1 MKISVVIPT
10 IKGREA
16 SLQRTIDSY
25 LRTMDMVELI
35 VIRDKSTCGIAWN
48 EGVEAAGG
56 DFVHLTADDIV
67 AHDGW
72 WQAAIM
78 SMGVEQ
84 LPAGRI
90 LHGDGTLQSC
100 GDELDR
106 PDGFVTEIPRIPFLP
121 AWLALEI
128 FPIPP
133 LHYYTDNI
141 IGDRAREL
149 GWQTVV
155 NRGYAFTHHLAGE
168 GRLDDRLAS
177 DGRRYL
183 NQGAL

>member
-1 MKISVVIPT
+1 MKVAVVIPT

-16 SLQRTIDSY
+16 SLQRTIDGY
-25 LRTMDMVELI
+25 LRTMDAVELI
-35 VIRDKSTCGIAWN
+35 VVRDKATCGIAWN
-48 EGVEAAGG
+48 QGVREAEAE
-56 DFVHLTADDIV
+56 FIHLSADDIV
-67 AHDGW
+67 PHEGW
-72 WQAAIM
+72 LEAAMI
-78 SMGVEQ
+78 SMAAEQ

-121 AWLALEI
+121 AWLALKI

-133 LHYYTDNI
+133 IHYYTDNI
-141 IGDRAREL
+141 VGDRARGF
-149 GWQTVV
+149 GWPTIV
-155 NRGYAFTHHLAGE
+155 NRGYLFTHHLVGE

-177 DGRRYL
+177 DGRRYT
-183 NQGAL
+183 NQGVS